1 MAEEKECYAIVTK
14 RFQLRTAH
22 VCWLKETQRIYNEI
36 LHFYYMLFLEKTEL
50 HGLGNQK
57 LMRELECL
65 SIVGRDKKPV
75 EYPLPWKGVPLYFR
89 RAAINTALAAGKS
102 YLSREGQEQP
112 TAAFSAGV
120 TLYKGTYRELTSH
133 SIEIKVYDGERW
145 RWIRC
150 RLSGNTIPEGVR
162 CLSPRLV
169 FGERQVELHVPVQK
183 NVPDGRTLKERMGNG
198 MKICSVQFTN
208 RDAIAVCSVVD
219 GKGAVT
225 SVRFLKGGKN
235 YAHRCRKVLEKIKIS
250 KKAVGEK
257 RGKNDNKRYWRK
269 LKQISND
276 EAHQIS
282 RQIIDFCV
290 ETGAGVIL
298 LPKYSK
304 EFTKYVMAA
313 VGNWSPLHLNYQIRS
328 QLKYKAWQAGIL
340 ILESEV
346 HDIDRYCALCGGM
359 VRKQGELFVCE
370 NGHRGNRRVNAAW
383 NLGKRT
389 AQSLSKHML

>member
-1 MAEEKECYAIVTK
+1 MAEKKDCYAIVTK

-36 LHFYYMLFLEKTEL
+36 LRFYYMLFLEKTEL

-169 FGERQVELHVPVQK
+169 FGEKQVELHVPFQK

-208 RDAIAVCSVVD
+208 RDAFAVCSVVD

>member
-1 MAEEKECYAIVTK
+1 MAEAKDCYAIVTK

-22 VCWLKETQRIYNEI
+22 VSWLKETQRIYNEI
-36 LHFYYMLFLEKTEL
+36 LRFYYMLFLEKTEL
-50 HGLGNQK
+50 HSLGNQK
-57 LMRELECL
+57 IMRELERL

-75 EYPLPWKGVPLYFR
+75 EYPLPWKGIPLYFR

-102 YLSREGQEQP
+102 YLSREGQAEP
-112 TAAFSAGV
+112 TAVFSAGV

-145 RWIRC
+145 RWSRC
-150 RLSGNTIPEGVR
+150 RLSGNTIPEGTL

-169 FGERQVELHVPVQK
+169 FDERRAELHVPIQK
-183 NVPDGRTLKERMGNG
+183 NVPDGRTLKERTGHT

-208 RDAIAVCSVVD
+208 RDAIAVCCVVD
-219 GKGAVT
+219 GNGDAA
-225 SVRFLKGGKN
+225 SVRFIRGGKN

-257 RGKNDNKRYWRK
+257 YGKNDNKRYWRK
-269 LKQISND
+269 LKHISND

-282 RQIIDFCV
+282 RQIIVFCAEAGV
-290 ETGAGVIL
+290 GVIL
-298 LPKYSK
+298 LPRYSK

-328 QLKYKAWQAGIL
+328 HLKYKAWQAGML
-340 ILESEV
+340 VLESEV
-346 HDIDRYCALCGGM
+346 HDIDRYCALCGGT
-359 VRKQGELFVCE
+359 VHKQGEMFICE
-370 NGHRGNRRVNAAW
+370 NGHRGNRHVNAAW

-389 AQSLSKHML
+389 VQSLSKHML